1 MVITSGVSGRPHAM
15 LTTIS
20 DSAHQGPG
28 SAALH
33 PKFCAGVSVPTDSS
47 GGFVLLRLKDVCTE
61 VRQGRVL
68 EIGTYGSLSVGAFEV
83 SRLQDGI
90 SKELLAVF
98 QDDMMFTEV
107 VPSQEYR
114 HLNSDSEVIPKW
126 AFRASGA
133 KILGRL
139 TALGVTR
146 QATLRYLDESIA
158 SSIESLTN
166 LLRDEQLPTD
176 RDLHDEVGEQ
186 LAWLKN
192 QTASEMIHEFS
203 STSHRDGGQTNLRS
217 AAMAS

>member
-1 MVITSGVSGRPHAM
+1 M
-15 LTTIS
+15 
-20 DSAHQGPG
+20 
-28 SAALH
+28 
-33 PKFCAGVSVPTDSS
+33 
-47 GGFVLLRLKDVCTE
+47 
-61 VRQGRVL
+61 
-68 EIGTYGSLSVGAFEV
+68 GAFEV

-146 QATLRYLDESIA
+146 QATLRYLDESIG
-158 SSIESLTN
+158 SSIESLTD